1 MTIET
6 NDIISICIDIG
17 FSYMH
22 AEAKGLDTKK
32 IIISGIFKYPRQ
44 EANFQDKQPKK
55 GIVDIGFM
63 HVMIVYY
70 MNNHQI

>member
-32 IIISGIFKYPRQ
+32 ISISGLFKYPR
-44 EANFQDKQPKK
+44 
-55 GIVDIGFM
+55 
-63 HVMIVYY
+63 
-70 MNNHQI
+70 